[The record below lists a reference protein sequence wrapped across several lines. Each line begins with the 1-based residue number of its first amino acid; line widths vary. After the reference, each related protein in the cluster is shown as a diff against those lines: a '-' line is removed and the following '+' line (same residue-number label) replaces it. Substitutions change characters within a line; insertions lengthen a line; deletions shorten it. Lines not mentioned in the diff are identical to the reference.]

1 MPEFECRKP
10 ITLSVRAGGGAVEI
24 TAEDRTTAVVDVRPF
39 DDNDAARGLAEATR
53 VEMHGDTLTVT
64 TPEPPGAWLWRR
76 HARLHISAR
85 VPLDSALALKVAS
98 ADLVAR
104 GRYGLV
110 TLSIASG
117 DGHVEHITGNA
128 NLKTASG
135 DLSIERID
143 GAAHINS
150 ASGDVAIG
158 AAGQDLNV
166 HAASGDVRI
175 GRADAAVKVVS
186 ASGDID
192 VGQVARGEAR
202 LRSASGDVT
211 VGVAA
216 GTGVWLDLNTSSG
229 RARSDLSVPQRPP
242 AAPSDADLHLHVRS
256 MSGDITVR
264 RAPSDFPA
272 AAM

>member
-10 ITLSVRAGGGAVEI
+10 ITLSLRAGGGAVDI
-24 TAEDRTTAVVDVRPF
+24 TAEDRTTALVDVRPF
-39 DDNDAARGLAEATR
+39 DDNDAARNLAEATR
-53 VEMHGDTLTVT
+53 VEMHSDTLTVT
-64 TPEPPGAWLWRR
+64 TPDPPGAWLWRR
-76 HARLHISAR
+76 HARLHIIAR
-85 VPLDSALALKVAS
+85 VPLGTALALKVAS

-110 TLSIASG
+110 TVSIAAG
-117 DGHVEHITGNA
+117 DGYVEHITGNA

-135 DLSIERID
+135 DLTVDRID
-143 GAAHINS
+143 GTAHVNS

-158 AAGQDLNV
+158 TAGQDLNV

-175 GRADAAVKVVS
+175 GRVDASVKVAS

-192 VGQVARGEAR
+192 IAQIARGEAR

-211 VGVAA
+211 VGVAG
-216 GTGVWLDLNTSSG
+216 GTGVWLDLSTSSG
-229 RARSDLSVPQRPP
+229 HARSDLSTPQPPP
-242 AAPSDADLHLHVRS
+242 AAPNDADLHLHVRS

-272 AAM
+272 AAV

>member
-10 ITLSVRAGGGAVEI
+10 ITLSLRAGGGTVDI
-24 TAEDRTTAVVDVRPF
+24 TAEDRSTALVDVGPY
-39 DDNDAARGLAEATR
+39 DDTDAARDLAAATR

-76 HARLHISAR
+76 HARLRIAAR
-85 VPLDSALALKVAS
+85 VPRDSTLALKIAS

-104 GRYGLV
+104 GRFGLV
-110 TLSIASG
+110 TLSVAAA
-117 DGHVEHITGNA
+117 DGYVEHISGNA

-135 DLSIERID
+135 DLTIDRID
-143 GAAHINS
+143 GTAQINS

-158 AAGQDLNV
+158 TAVQDLNV

-175 GRADAAVKVVS
+175 GHAGNSAKVVS

-192 VGQVARGEAR
+192 IAKAARGELR

-211 VGVAA
+211 VGVAG

-229 RARSDLSVPQRPP
+229 RARSDLSMPQTPP

-264 RAPSDFPA
+264 RTPSGHPA
-272 AAM
+272 VV